1 LAGPTAVGKSALAMR
16 LAKMLKSDIIS
27 ADSAQIYRYL
37 NIGTAK
43 PTASEQKEVQ
53 HHLLDLA
60 DPDQRYTVADFQ
72 KEANKIITR
81 LWELKKIP
89 FMVGGTGLYIQAVTD
104 SYSFGN
110 KGASREFRDS
120 LKKQAGEKDGLE
132 KLYNR
137 LKEVDSATA
146 NKIHRNDKRRIIRA
160 LEVYHFEKTP
170 ISSQEKRTR
179 PENSPYKTKLYI
191 LNMERSMLYQRI
203 ESRVDVMLKQGFVK
217 EVEALYYKGFDVD
230 SPGMQILGYRQ
241 ILSFLKNE
249 LELKDAVAE
258 IKKQTRNLAKRQL
271 TWFRRMKGASWIET
285 NGDND
290 DLERIAQI
298 ICDEVKELGP
308 LQSNTTT

>member
-1 LAGPTAVGKSALAMR
+1 
-16 LAKMLKSDIIS
+16 
-27 ADSAQIYRYL
+27 
-37 NIGTAK
+37 
-43 PTASEQKEVQ
+43 
-53 HHLLDLA
+53 
-60 DPDQRYTVADFQ
+60 
-72 KEANKIITR
+72 
-81 LWELKKIP
+81 
-89 FMVGGTGLYIQAVTD
+89 
-104 SYSFGN
+104 
-110 KGASREFRDS
+110 
-120 LKKQAGEKDGLE
+120 
-132 KLYNR
+132 
-137 LKEVDSATA
+137 
-146 NKIHRNDKRRIIRA
+146 
-160 LEVYHFEKTP
+160 
-170 ISSQEKRTR
+170 
-179 PENSPYKTKLYI
+179 
-191 LNMERSMLYQRI
+191 MLYQRI

-308 LQSNTTT
+308 LQSICRIHFLTRLAKKICLPRFF